1 VIERADVLARVP
13 APGYVERE
21 RAGGW
26 VLLERQP

>member
-1 VIERADVLARVP
+1 VLARVP